1 MLGALPNQV
10 ILKVSSWYLT
20 EPVGLE
26 DPEWFVNGVVL
37 AQTPLA
43 PEELLA
49 QLLHIENMMGRE
61 RTVKWGPR
69 IIDLDLLSYDRLI
82 ITEPHVIL
90 PHPFLEKRRFVLEP
104 MAEIAPDYIHPVLQK
119 TIAQL
124 RDELTVEGQDLRRL
138 SDSENNF

>member
-1 MLGALPNQV
+1 MLGAVPNQV

-26 DPEWFVNGVVL
+26 DPEWFINGVVL
-37 AQTPLA
+37 VQTPLT
-43 PEELLA
+43 PEDLLA
-49 QLLHIENMMGRE
+49 QLLQIENSMGRE

-82 ITEPHVIL
+82 INTPHLTL
-90 PHPFLEKRRFVLEP
+90 PHSFLEKRRFVLEP

-119 TIAQL
+119 TIARL
-124 RDELTVEGQDLRRL
+124 SDELTVEGQDLLKL
-138 SDSENNF
+138 SD